1 MALCHKKP
9 LSALLEPAF
18 DHQHPSQWIT
28 NLRQPKSLAVR
39 NKLAPNNLMP
49 ATVVNAEDDA
59 NARTPPRVQ
68 LGSSPPSNET
78 PLLPP
83 QRTDTVYGHGRAMVF
98 QSPDPVPLSRTR
110 TWSQA
115 ESEEYLQPD
124 FTKRSRH
131 VSAVRDDMA
140 SRFEMSRVDRIS
152 TS

>member
-1 MALCHKKP
+1 M
-9 LSALLEPAF
+9 
-18 DHQHPSQWIT
+18 
-28 NLRQPKSLAVR
+28 R

-49 ATVVNAEDDA
+49 ATEVKNAKDDA

-83 QRTDTVYGHGRAMVF
+83 QRTDTVYGRGKAMVF
-98 QSPDPVPLSRTR
+98 QSPDPVPLSRAR

-124 FTKRSRH
+124 FTKKSRH
-131 VSAVRDDMA
+131 VSAVRDDMV
-140 SRFEMSRVDRIS
+140 SRFTMSYDGRMS
-152 TS
+152 MS